1 MRQNSKRQQQ
11 SQQDSMKKKYRL
23 VDEESEVD
31 IEEEQNREDMAMV
44 SVDVE
49 NEAEGAYDDEIPSDV
64 GELDEI
70 AQSLIF
76 LMSFHDFAVHNLFY
90 MFCKW
95 TRVDLV
101 LLRKEFMCPICL
113 GILKETKTFNDCLH
127 RFCGEC
133 INKALNSR
141 KGCPSC
147 RKSYGTNRVLRDD
160 PNMDSIIALV
170 FGDLSKYEAENNRDT
185 QERDQEPSVTLTEGI
200 NNIGNTS
207 ARPSTKRFSNGQEN
221 AHPIKRARKPRTRKR
236 YGNQS
241 KEIEH
246 DPIIQNEHQQDQMN
260 EIDINRNAGDENKGD
275 DDEITAKI
283 MQLRSK
289 RLKRISQDSTDT
301 ILDVEQ
307 NTSGGGVVPRNPQ
320 SSSVATRIKNA
331 RLTKLSKHL
340 HLSGQRKKKDD
351 QFEIHVKLVSLN
363 RDIEDL
369 ENPHLFCSPTL
380 SFQYL
385 REVRITLNF
394 FLVYYA

>member
-11 SQQDSMKKKYRL
+11 SQQDSMKKRYRL

-31 IEEEQNREDMAMV
+31 IEEEQNHEDMAMV

-49 NEAEGAYDDEIPSDV
+49 NDVEGAYDDEIPSDV
-64 GELDEI
+64 GELDESI
-70 AQSLIF
+70 
-76 LMSFHDFAVHNLFY
+76 HG
-90 MFCKW
+90 
-95 TRVDLV
+95 RRRLV
-101 LLRKEFMCPICL
+101 GCPYGSQIPHRLLVKTC
-113 GILKETKTFNDCLH
+113 ILKETKTFNDCLH

-320 SSSVATRIKNA
+320 SLSVATRIKNA

-380 SFQYL
+380 PFQFL
-385 REVRITLNF
+385 RENDPILTSVVMQIAFTKI
-394 FLVYYA
+394 